1 MPSIAEAAHASPA
14 PRALLLERLRDRLEE
29 AAALTV
35 DMQHDLHRGDS
46 RAIESGTSRLE
57 TVLLEFKLL
66 AEEHGRLPLRPGDA
80 DPAECRARLELERT
94 ATRLARS
101 AAVTGGL
108 LERLVRVS
116 RKIID
121 TFQAAGGETYLPSGR
136 TRETPFRGLHLREE
150 A

>member
-1 MPSIAEAAHASPA
+1 
-14 PRALLLERLRDRLEE
+14 
-29 AAALTV
+29 
-35 DMQHDLHRGDS
+35 MQHDLHRGDS
-46 RAIESGTSRLE
+46 RAIESGTARLE

-66 AEEHGRLPLRPGDA
+66 ADEHGRLPQRRDDA
-80 DPAECRARLELERT
+80 DPAVRHARIALERT

-116 RKIID
+116 RKLVD
-121 TFQAAGGETYLPSGR
+121 TFQAAGGETYLPTGR
-136 TRETPFRGLHLREE
+136 TRETPFRGLRLRED